1 MSKDINDIKEM
12 LSQKKYASE
21 YRFLLQNIVPMV
33 NDDSGSNLF
42 KQAFDIN
49 YQRWL
54 AANGAYPK
62 NLDGFIDSIV
72 LGNEDYSG
80 VRLDLEDL
88 AEEGETDENGDPILN
103 GYYVNRT
110 FAALNRYLKGTKP
123 AQLQARIKEL
133 LKDSSSFSPQFYP
146 PNEAPVQTPMVSKP
160 QTAPSTMST
169 PSPTPAQRQ
178 PGVDQGGSGV
188 SSDDAKSKFL
198 AMMSTYKKS
207 LSAQASRLIYYN
219 FEMANN
225 EDGNLVSFA
234 GLLNEISN
242 NFKTAYKNYKDETES
257 LGPKYYD
264 IPFEMNNFF
273 GKEYQKY
280 TNPSWISNV
289 EKAFKKSM
297 IGRLLGGKEND
308 ILQSFN
314 YENINVPLERLDE
327 NEESAIKTFLK
338 EINSDIDQ
346 YILKANANCIQNYE
360 KQPDEKKSIYAE
372 NLEKQLA
379 SFSKHFEQEISREIT
394 ADLTDEDL
402 VSAEAVLEEIDSDFN
417 EISIDENSGEVSIDE
432 GLVGPEDGSS
442 ANISIDEGLV
452 GPEDEQSSS
461 ETGPLTEGENTQVSG
476 FNSFEESFINDEEA
490 INALREANAIVIEEE
505 EGFLAKIK
513 SYFGYLLS
521 SPLLFGKLVKDFFFK
536 DGKPYARLEDGTEVD
551 LTSEESLEQIESSFE
566 ERSSEE
572 FEQSL
577 SKDTPDDVFFLETE
591 LEGFLIELYKK
602 EDFPKE
608 IESYI
613 PDDFNAPYIINSY
626 EYDKENNSIV
636 LNGKKDQY
644 TLDEYKI
651 RIYLTSLHNFLKDKI
666 PTYTNEF
673 DRELDFLVAFKAELE
688 DYLGLSSSLTYSDT
702 ELNSDEDIIEMN
714 ESSESQTQV
723 QPASGGD
730 TEFDSEQFKSEEEFD
745 GYMDT
750 LEDISNE
757 ISESYSEYSPSLD
770 GTEIDVSGGYFDNGI
785 GYIKDTAGN
794 AITATKETFRK
805 IIEGAKN
812 FLFGKKEE
820 SLSEEELSSLDDLID
835 SLEEKSEEFSFS
847 SFEDFEPSSETV
859 EGDKSEQPR
868 DNFPLSSEDEFS
880 QESSEQS
887 VVPPKLPEDSQPLTE
902 TEEKGKSVMDVAL
915 YLQREADDDD
925 NTHIEY
931 DGVKIKLIDWSSYL
945 AGSITLKP
953 ESATEQDIIIPSEY
967 LIKAYDEGKIKLVY
981 TNMTDLQMAMKRV
994 EEFNKL
1000 MEEGYPLLAG
1010 VFKVAPNGDPSGEVR
1025 EIKVVEDSGDL
1036 NNSQIYMMSDYNAE
1050 EYLTPEKFLQEIDDG
1065 QIAISFKNI
1074 EDLPQSK
1081 IEPTT
1086 RSTLSEQPPLTE
1098 DKDKAEAKET
1108 PSEAQPLSQ
1117 TEEVKE
1123 TTLETPKVET
1133 ESPPLSQTEE
1143 IKETTL
1149 KAPNSEDL
1157 EEDNISEVTE
1167 LIVSDSE
1174 SVYDTSDRLAS
1185 LILPE
1190 VKEECKKDVNNYFI
1204 FLNKGFKDAVMLYDK
1219 DPSEPSE
1226 DKIEESV
1233 QKFLFYLEEMM
1244 NDEKCISSQ
1253 SVTAVLTIIQNYFG
1267 DMGIQINDDKT
1278 MDISE
1283 FLLKLKQAR
1292 GRVNQ
1297 LETAMQ
1303 DMTAEEVAM
1312 IPLFNADEDVTEFD
1326 DIKPE
1331 STSLVPTQ
1339 KLSYIEYMSKTQL
1352 PKSLIMMGLAKLL
1365 QGDYNS
1371 NLSQIKRVIT
1381 MIKGGKDL
1389 STVSGGAGFKAR
1401 KYLGHLSD
1409 ADLDEILEYINRSLG
1424 PKKESSSANLRLKRI
1439 AKLKRKQRVSKLGF
1453 SI

>member
-1 MSKDINDIKEM
+1 MSKDINDIKKM

-21 YRFLLQNIVPMV
+21 YRFLLQNIVPII
-33 NDDSGSNLF
+33 NDEGGSNLF

-80 VRLDLEDL
+80 VRLDLQDL
-88 AEEGETDENGDPILN
+88 AEEGETDENGDPVLN

-123 AQLQARIKEL
+123 AQLEARIKEL

-146 PNEAPVQTPMVSKP
+146 ANEAPVQTPMVSKP

-169 PSPTPAQRQ
+169 PSLTPAQRQ

-188 SSDDAKSKFL
+188 SNDDAKSKFL
-198 AMMSTYKKS
+198 GMMSAYKNS
-207 LSAQASRLIYYN
+207 LSAQASRLLYYN

-225 EDGNLVSFA
+225 EDENLVSFA
-234 GLLNEISN
+234 GLLKEISN
-242 NFKTAYKNYKDETES
+242 NFKAAYKNYKDETES
-257 LGPKYYD
+257 LQPKYYD
-264 IPFEMNNFF
+264 IPFEMNKFF
-273 GKEYQKY
+273 NQEYQKY
-280 TNPSWISNV
+280 TDPSWISNV
-289 EKAFKKSM
+289 EKAFKKS
-297 IGRLLGGKEND
+297 ILGRLLGGKQNYTV
-308 ILQSFN
+308 QSFN
-314 YENINVPLERLDE
+314 YENINVPLERLEKDE
-327 NEESAIKTFLK
+327 EDAIKVYLK
-338 EINSDIDQ
+338 EINTDIDK
-346 YILKANANCIQNYE
+346 YISEGNANCIQNYE

-379 SFSKHFEQEISREIT
+379 SFSKYFEQEINRRIV
-394 ADLTDEDL
+394 ADLTDEDI
-402 VSAEAVLEEIDSDFN
+402 VSAEAILEEIDSDFD
-417 EISIDENSGEVSIDE
+417 EMSIDENSGRVSIDE
-432 GLVGPEDGSS
+432 GLVGS
-442 ANISIDEGLV
+442 
-452 GPEDEQSSS
+452 EDEQSLS
-461 ETGPLTEGENTQVSG
+461 ETGPLTEGEDTQGSG
-476 FNSFEESFINDEEA
+476 FNSLEESFFNDEEA
-490 INALREANAIVIEEE
+490 INALREANAISIEEE
-505 EGFLAKIK
+505 EGFLTKIK
-513 SYFGYLLS
+513 NYFGYLLS

-551 LTSEESLEQIESSFE
+551 LTADESLEEIEDSLE

-572 FEQSL
+572 FEPSF
-577 SKDTPDDVFFLETE
+577 SEDISDDVFFLEND
-591 LEGFLIELYKK
+591 LGGYLIDLYRK
-602 EDFPKE
+602 EDFPRE
-608 IESYI
+608 IEEYI
-613 PDDFNAPYIINSY
+613 PDDFNAPYIVNTY
-626 EYDKENNSIV
+626 KYDKESNSIV
-636 LNGKKDQY
+636 LNGKKEYTFDQY
-644 TLDEYKI
+644 EIK
-651 RIYLTSLHNFLKDKI
+651 IYLTSLHNFIKNKI
-666 PTYTNEF
+666 PTYDNEF
-673 DRELDFLVAFKAELE
+673 DNDLDFLVTFKAELE
-688 DYLGLSSSLTYSDT
+688 DYLNLASSLTYSDT
-702 ELNSDEDIIEMN
+702 ELNSDEEIIEMN

-723 QPASGGD
+723 QPASEGD
-730 TEFDSEQFKSEEEFD
+730 TELDSEQFKSEEEFD
-745 GYMDT
+745 SYMSS
-750 LEDISNE
+750 LEDMSNE
-757 ISESYSEYSPSLD
+757 IFESYSEYSPSLD
-770 GTEIDVSGGYFDNGI
+770 GAEIDVSSGYFENGI

-794 AITATKETFRK
+794 AITATKETFKK
-805 IIEGAKN
+805 IMEGARN
-812 FLFGKKEE
+812 FLFGKKDQ
-820 SLSEEELSSLDDLID
+820 SISEEESSTLDELIE
-835 SLEEKSEEFSFS
+835 SIEEKSEEFSFS
-847 SFEDFEPSSETV
+847 LFEESSETV
-859 EGDKSEQPR
+859 ERDESEQSE
-868 DNFPLSSEDEFS
+868 DNLPLSSEDEFS

-887 VVPPKLPEDSQPLTE
+887 VAPPKLPEDSQSLTE
-902 TEEKGKSVMDVAL
+902 TEEKRKSVMDVAL
-915 YLQREADDDD
+915 YLQREADGDD

-931 DGVKIKLIDWSSYL
+931 DGVKIKLIDWSSSL

-967 LIKAYDEGKIKLVY
+967 LIEAYDEGKIKLVY

-1010 VFKVAPNGDPSGEVR
+1010 IFNVAPNGEPSGEVR
-1025 EIKVVEDSGDL
+1025 EIKVLQNSDDL
-1036 NNSQIYMMSDYNAE
+1036 NNSQIYMMSDYNSV

-1065 QIAISFKNI
+1065 QIVISFKNI
-1074 EDLPQSK
+1074 ADLPPSK
-1081 IEPTT
+1081 VEPTP
-1086 RSTLSEQPPLTE
+1086 RDASSEQPPLTE
-1098 DKDKAEAKET
+1098 GEDRAETKET

-1117 TEEVKE
+1117 TEEVNE
-1123 TTLETPKVET
+1123 TTLDNPKDET
-1133 ESPPLSQTEE
+1133 EQPPLSQTEE
-1143 IKETTL
+1143 TSNTNIKT
-1149 KAPNSEDL
+1149 PNSEDL
-1157 EEDNISEVTE
+1157 EEDKISEVTE

-1190 VKEECKKDVNNYFI
+1190 VKEECKRDVNNYFT
-1204 FLNKGFKDAVMLYDK
+1204 FLNKGFKDAVISYDK
-1219 DPSEPSE
+1219 DPSESSE
-1226 DKIEESV
+1226 DKIEGSV

-1253 SVTAVLTIIQNYFG
+1253 SVTAILTIIQDYFG
-1267 DMGIQINDDKT
+1267 DMGIKINNDKT

-1312 IPLFNADEDVTEFD
+1312 IPLFNADENVTEFD
-1326 DIKPE
+1326 DIKTE
-1331 STSLVPTQ
+1331 STSLVPAQ

-1381 MIKGGKDL
+1381 MIKSGKDL

-1424 PKKESSSANLRLKRI
+1424 PNKEAGSANLRLKRM